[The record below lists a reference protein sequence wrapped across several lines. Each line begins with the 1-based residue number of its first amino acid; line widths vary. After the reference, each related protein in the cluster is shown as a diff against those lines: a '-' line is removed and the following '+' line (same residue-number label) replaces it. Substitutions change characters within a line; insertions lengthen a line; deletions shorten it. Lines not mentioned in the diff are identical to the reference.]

1 MGLTQSC
8 AATDSEAGRR
18 PNERRVRALV
28 DWGKNMTELEAFD
41 AMYGKSYLR
50 TKKPREYAIA
60 WEAWQA
66 ATKAE
71 REACCKAIDAIDD
84 GEAPEY
90 RACQE
95 AIRARSNAKVRGA
108 SDD

>member
-1 MGLTQSC
+1 
-8 AATDSEAGRR
+8 
-18 PNERRVRALV
+18 
-28 DWGKNMTELEAFD
+28 MTELEAFE

-95 AIRARSNAKVRGA
+95 AIRARSNAPGNKPPILGRLIN
-108 SDD
+108 DDACGRSC